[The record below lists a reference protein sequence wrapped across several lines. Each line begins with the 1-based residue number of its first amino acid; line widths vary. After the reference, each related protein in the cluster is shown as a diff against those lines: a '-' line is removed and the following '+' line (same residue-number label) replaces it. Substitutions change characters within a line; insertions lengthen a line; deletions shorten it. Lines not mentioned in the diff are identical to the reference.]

1 MYRNYKQS
9 KQIYTHEIDI
19 VNIIN
24 SMRQLKVLLRVIL
37 SQNQLK
43 IIEFANYRSLSQN
56 LSADESIAE
65 SVIKTDSK
73 YKFDRL
79 CNLLNI
85 ENEKLEGLST
95 DELDMLYEVLGI
107 DFGNEATNTSNVT
120 EVNLMKSK
128 VFPMIESR
136 VNV

>member
-1 MYRNYKQS
+1 
-9 KQIYTHEIDI
+9 
-19 VNIIN
+19 
-24 SMRQLKVLLRVIL
+24 MRQLKVLLRVIL

-65 SVIKTDSK
+65 SVISTDSK

-128 VFPMIESR
+128 VFPMIGSHM
-136 VNV
+136 NV

>member
-37 SQNQLK
+37 TQNQLK

-65 SVIKTDSK
+65 SVISTDPK

-95 DELDMLYEVLGI
+95 DEMDMLNEILGI
-107 DFGNEATNTSNVT
+107 DFQNEVTSTINAT
-120 EVNLMKSK
+120 EINLMKSK